1 MCVLIRSFQKGF
13 RSGWWWSIASVAVS
27 WCWLIHPVGWALSHL
42 LSGWQSSVCHHQ
54 PQCEHICMHLLPPN
68 SMLAPWWN
76 HASTSW
82 VKVSTPV
89 FALCSH
95 IWPLTLD
102 AAPGQEEELQS
113 SAFLWW
119 GGIWGGLSWATSS
132 PGPERSQ
139 HAQRIGACMHLSTQG
154 LRWEPAGCTWVQKIC
169 ACVPRKISACT

>member
-1 MCVLIRSFQKGF
+1 M
-13 RSGWWWSIASVAVS
+13 ASVAVS
-27 WCWLIHPVGWALSHL
+27 WYWLIHPVDLALLPPLVSVNL
-42 LSGWQSSVCHHQ
+42 CNDWQTSVCHQ
-54 PQCEHICMHLLPPN
+54 YEYICTHLLPPN

-82 VKVSTPV
+82 VTVSTPV
-89 FALCSH
+89 FALYSN

-119 GGIWGGLSWATSS
+119 RGIWGGLSWATSS

-139 HAQRIGACMHLSTQG
+139 HAQRIGACVHLSTQG
-154 LRWEPAGCTWVQKIC
+154 LRWEPAGCT
-169 ACVPRKISACT
+169 